1 LLKSSSTNH
10 VNLKP
15 TVTTYTMALPAALL
29 TALGTLTLT
38 LLFLRLSRFLYL
50 YLRPSSLPRY
60 LHSPDNHEP
69 WALIT
74 GIGKTIAHTLTQH
87 GFNIIILHGRNA
99 SKLSSLAATLH
110 HSFPARRFRPAVL
123 DASLASS
130 TADLHLTVL
139 VNNVAGGIVV
149 QPLTATSRPFTGK
162 RENAPLIATCMV
174 ATCHAVINYSFI
186 GKLI

>member
-1 LLKSSSTNH
+1 
-10 VNLKP
+10 
-15 TVTTYTMALPAALL
+15 MALAAALL
-29 TALGTLTLT
+29 TALGTLALT

-60 LHSPDNHEP
+60 LRSPDDHEP

-74 GIGKTIAHTLTQH
+74 GASDCIDKALAHALARH
-87 GFNIIILHGRNA
+87 GFNIILHGRNA
-99 SKLSSLAATLH
+99 SKLSSLAATLY
-110 HSFPARRFRPAVL
+110 HSFPTRRFRPAVL
-123 DASLASS
+123 DAFLASS

-162 RENAPLIATCMV
+162 RENAPLIAKCMV

-186 GKLI
+186 GKFI

>member
-1 LLKSSSTNH
+1 
-10 VNLKP
+10 
-15 TVTTYTMALPAALL
+15 MALPAALL

-50 YLRPSSLPRY
+50 NLRPSSLPRY

-74 GIGKTIAHTLTQH
+74 GATDGIGKTAAHTLAQH
-87 GFNIIILHGRNA
+87 GFNIILHGRNA